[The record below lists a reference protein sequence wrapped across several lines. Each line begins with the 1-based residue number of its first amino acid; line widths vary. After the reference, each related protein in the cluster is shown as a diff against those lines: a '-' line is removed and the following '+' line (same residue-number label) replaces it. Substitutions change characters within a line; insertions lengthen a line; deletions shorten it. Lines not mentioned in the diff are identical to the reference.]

1 MGNNPERNNPA
12 DNFHSMTRPGGT
24 TGDGGFGF
32 YGVIQNIGPRDS
44 SGCAQVTIAVL
55 GTTSV
60 IRLMLPNSLIR
71 VPEDASPYYHV
82 GAMINFM
89 MYLDRALPCSP
100 PAEEGVVP
108 SDTGDAPPN

>member
-12 DNFHSMTRPGGT
+12 DDFHSMTRPGGT
-24 TGDGGFGF
+24 TDDGGFGF
-32 YGVIQNIGPRDS
+32 YGVIQNIVLPDAGS
-44 SGCAQVTIAVL
+44 AIVTIAVL

-60 IRLMLPNSLIR
+60 VRLTLPRYL
-71 VPEDASPYYHV
+71 VKATEDGGPYYFV

-89 MYLDRALPCSP
+89 MYPNRALPCSP